1 MPHSLHCTL
10 VEKRSGCYKS
20 SVILRVL
27 RSLWVDP
34 KALIKTSD
42 WVAEQ
47 KVGYQYNVV
56 PCDTGS
62 FAFSQHLPPTA
73 GCPRLP
79 KATSSFVRFS
89 SRIRAWKT
97 SPLSFLHV
105 AYIIHKIWWASGLAM
120 LMSGAYVVN
129 GFLVFSKLFFLL
141 FFFSRFW
148 LFGKVW
154 WTSMLGCV
162 WFYLLNIH
170 CCFEG
175 TAFGVSFLPV
185 CVLVKPI
192 LKKSFIFHFP
202 PHFKLSVFITIWF
215 FCVCLI

>member
-1 MPHSLHCTL
+1 M
-10 VEKRSGCYKS
+10 EKCSGCYKS

-89 SRIRAWKT
+89 SCIRPWKT
-97 SPLSFLHV
+97 SPLSLLHV
-105 AYIIHKIWWASGLAM
+105 AYIIHKKWWASGLAM

-141 FFFSRFW
+141 FFFSLSFDCLVRSGGLRCWDMVGFIY
-148 LFGKVW
+148 LIYTVASKV
-154 WTSMLGCV
+154 
-162 WFYLLNIH
+162 LLL
-170 CCFEG
+170 E
-175 TAFGVSFLPV
+175 
-185 CVLVKPI
+185 
-192 LKKSFIFHFP
+192 FHF
-202 PHFKLSVFITIWF
+202 FLFVS
-215 FCVCLI
+215 